1 MTWLNI
7 INIPEN
13 SDFLALMLSKQLNP
27 WGSKDPQS
35 SSLCPNSQQTEL
47 WIPVNTR
54 CNVIKIIQNP
64 LAEMQLILSSLL
76 TLLNMLKW
84 S

>member
-1 MTWLNI
+1 M
-7 INIPEN
+7 PEN

-27 WGSKDPQS
+27 WRPKDPQG

-54 CNVIKIIQNP
+54 CNVIQVIRN
-64 LAEMQLILSSLL
+64 LSAETQQILSSRLN
-76 TLLNMLKW
+76 LLNL
-84 S
+84 

>member
-1 MTWLNI
+1 M
-7 INIPEN
+7 PEN

-27 WGSKDPQS
+27 WRPKDPQGS
-35 SSLCPNSQQTEL
+35 TLCPNSQQTEL
-47 WIPVNTR
+47 WIPVDTR

-64 LAEMQLILSSLL
+64 SAEMQQILSFQLN
-76 TLLNMLKW
+76 LLNLLK

>member
-7 INIPEN
+7 INMPEN

-27 WGSKDPQS
+27 WCSEDPQG

-47 WIPVNTR
+47 WIPVDTR
-54 CNVIKIIQNP
+54 CNVQVK
-64 LAEMQLILSSLL
+64 AEMKQILSSRLN
-76 TLLNMLKW
+76 LLNL
-84 S
+84 

>member
-1 MTWLNI
+1 M
-7 INIPEN
+7 PEN

-27 WGSKDPQS
+27 WRSKDPQGS
-35 SSLCPNSQQTEL
+35 TFRPNSQQTEL
-47 WIPVNTR
+47 WIPINTR

-76 TLLNMLKW
+76 TVEYVEMELVFN
-84 S
+84 